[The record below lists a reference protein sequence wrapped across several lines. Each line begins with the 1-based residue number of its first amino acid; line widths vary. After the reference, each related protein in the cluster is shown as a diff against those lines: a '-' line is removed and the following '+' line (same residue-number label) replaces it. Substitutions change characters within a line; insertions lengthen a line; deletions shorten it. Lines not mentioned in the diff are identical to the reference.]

1 MNDTFSEFDKMT
13 GEGWPADSALNALR
27 STYKNWIT
35 AHLIDG
41 IDHPLD
47 VIAEGVA
54 A

>member
-41 IDHPLD
+41 IDLAVALLAD
-47 VIAEGVA
+47 EVA